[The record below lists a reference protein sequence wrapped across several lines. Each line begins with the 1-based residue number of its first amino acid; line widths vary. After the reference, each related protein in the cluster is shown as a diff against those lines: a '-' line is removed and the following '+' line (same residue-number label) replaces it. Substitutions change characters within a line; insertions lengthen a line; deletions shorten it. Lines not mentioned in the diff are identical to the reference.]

1 MKREFSITN
10 TTPGGQQTIHLII
23 ADISMDEFMSCTDTK
38 TVRSLCETGCVN
50 YGKKWSCPP
59 YSLKI
64 TDIMAGNDYDRV
76 TLFIGYIVRTICII
90 LKTHIKKSRR
100 QI

>member
-38 TVRSLCETGCVN
+38 ITGKNGAVLLIRSRLQTL
-50 YGKKWSCPP
+50 WQAM
-59 YSLKI
+59 
-64 TDIMAGNDYDRV
+64 IM
-76 TLFIGYIVRTICII
+76 IE
-90 LKTHIKKSRR
+90 
-100 QI
+100 